1 MKRIFLPILALIS
14 LYLYFPIF
22 CFVKEVTVEGN
33 KLVPKDEII
42 KTSELVGKILAIH
55 NKEDSTKRIL
65 NIKLI
70 KNISFKQ
77 INFTKIK
84 IVVEEKKI
92 IMSAKIG
99 NITGYIDQDS
109 IFLRNIEEYID
120 ESYPI
125 LSLESEDKI
134 KDGVFLLNLLIKKG
148 ALETKEISEIVF
160 DEILGVTIFTTQGV
174 EIYLGEDKFEKKI
187 SNLIII
193 LKDSKTKQMNESYID
208 VSNINKGVVNYNL

>member
-77 INFTKIK
+77 INLTKIK
-84 IVVEEKKI
+84 IVVEEKK
-92 IMSAKIG
+92 
-99 NITGYIDQDS
+99 
-109 IFLRNIEEYID
+109 L
-120 ESYPI
+120 
-125 LSLESEDKI
+125 
-134 KDGVFLLNLLIKKG
+134 
-148 ALETKEISEIVF
+148 
-160 DEILGVTIFTTQGV
+160 
-174 EIYLGEDKFEKKI
+174 
-187 SNLIII
+187 
-193 LKDSKTKQMNESYID
+193 
-208 VSNINKGVVNYNL
+208 